1 MGRRLRHFKMG
12 TEQIT
17 NKKEAVYKIYPRSF
31 AEAPKIVAVVP
42 PKVCVCEKFIILTM
56 NVDHNKPNEKQEV
69 FNNKKVEV
77 KMMISV
83 LDVSK
88 VYSLESG
95 DFFALKN
102 NNISIKKGEFVAI
115 MGPSGSG
122 KSTLLQLIGG
132 LDLPTSGT
140 ILIDGVQLNELSE
153 KERTLFRRTK
163 VGFVFQNYQL
173 LPMMTVGENIALS
186 LSANNTPKAEIKST
200 VQRLIS
206 EVNLEGKESQFP
218 SQLSGGQ
225 QQRVAIARALAM
237 KPSLIL
243 ADEPTGNLDQKN
255 GKDILQ
261 LLSKLNKEEQITV
274 VMVTHDQQAA
284 QAADRIIVV
293 RDGLIV
299 EEGRRGGFGNETVAN
314 RMA

>member
-1 MGRRLRHFKMG
+1 
-12 TEQIT
+12 
-17 NKKEAVYKIYPRSF
+17 
-31 AEAPKIVAVVP
+31 
-42 PKVCVCEKFIILTM
+42 
-56 NVDHNKPNEKQEV
+56 
-69 FNNKKVEV
+69 
-77 KMMISV
+77 MISV
-83 LDVSK
+83 SNVSK
-88 VYSLESG
+88 VYTLESG
-95 DFFALKN
+95 DFYALKN
-102 NNISIKKGEFVAI
+102 NNIHIRKGEFVAI

-122 KSTLLQLIGG
+122 KSTLLQLLGG
-132 LDLPTSGT
+132 LDLPTSGD
-140 ILIDGVQLNELSE
+140 IVVDGIPIHTLNE

-173 LPMMTVGENIALS
+173 LPMMTVGENTALA
-186 LSANNTPKAEIKST
+186 LSANNAPKAKIKEV
-200 VQRLIS
+200 VQKLLADVHLQ
-206 EVNLEGKESQFP
+206 EKEKAFP

-255 GKDILQ
+255 GEDILK
-261 LLSKLNKEEQITV
+261 LLKALNKEEQITV

-284 QAADRIIVV
+284 QVADRIIVV

-299 EEGRRGGFGNETVAN
+299 EEGQKGGVGDETVAN

>member
-1 MGRRLRHFKMG
+1 
-12 TEQIT
+12 
-17 NKKEAVYKIYPRSF
+17 
-31 AEAPKIVAVVP
+31 
-42 PKVCVCEKFIILTM
+42 
-56 NVDHNKPNEKQEV
+56 
-69 FNNKKVEV
+69 
-77 KMMISV
+77 MISV

-95 DFFALKN
+95 EFFALKN
-102 NNISIKKGEFVAI
+102 NNIHIRKGEFVAI

-122 KSTLLQLIGG
+122 KSTLLQILGG
-132 LDLPTSGT
+132 LDLPTTGK
-140 ILIDGVQLNELSE
+140 IMVDGIQINELNE

-173 LPMMTVGENIALS
+173 LPMLTVGENIALS
-186 LSANNTPKAEIKST
+186 LLANNASKEEIKST
-200 VQRLIS
+200 VKRLLS
-206 EVNLEGKESQFP
+206 AVNLEGKESQFP

-237 KPSLIL
+237 KPRLIL

-284 QAADRIIVV
+284 HTSDRIIVV

-299 EEGRRGGFGNETVAN
+299 EDGRIGGGPNETVAN
-314 RMA
+314 GMA

>member
-1 MGRRLRHFKMG
+1 M
-12 TEQIT
+12 E
-17 NKKEAVYKIYPRSF
+17 V
-31 AEAPKIVAVVP
+31 
-42 PKVCVCEKFIILTM
+42 EK
-56 NVDHNKPNEKQEV
+56 
-69 FNNKKVEV
+69 
-77 KMMISV
+77 MISV
-83 LDVSK
+83 TNVSK
-88 VYSLESG
+88 VYALESG
-95 DFFALKN
+95 DFYALKN
-102 NNISIKKGEFVAI
+102 NNIHIEKGEFVAI

-122 KSTLLQLIGG
+122 KSTLLQLLGG
-132 LDLPTSGT
+132 LDLPTSGE
-140 ILIDGVQLNELSE
+140 IFIDGIQLNQLNE

-186 LSANNTPKAEIKST
+186 LSANNAPKAKIKSV
-200 VQRLIS
+200 VQKLLS
-206 EVNLEGKESQFP
+206 DVNLQGKESAFP
-218 SQLSGGQ
+218 AQLSGGQ

-255 GKDILQ
+255 GEDILQ

-284 QAADRIIVV
+284 QVADRIIVV

-299 EEGRRGGFGNETVAN
+299 EEGRKGGYRNETMAN

>member
-1 MGRRLRHFKMG
+1 MNLDMR
-12 TEQIT
+12 QS
-17 NKKEAVYKIYPRSF
+17 NKS
-31 AEAPKIVAVVP
+31 
-42 PKVCVCEKFIILTM
+42 CKFI
-56 NVDHNKPNEKQEV
+56 
-69 FNNKKVEV
+69 KVEGTR
-77 KMMISV
+77 MISV
-83 LDVSK
+83 SDVSK

-95 DFFALKN
+95 EFFALKN
-102 NNISIKKGEFVAI
+102 NNIHINKGEFVAI

-122 KSTLLQLIGG
+122 KSTLLQILGG

-140 ILIDGVQLNELSE
+140 IMVDGIQINELNE

-173 LPMMTVGENIALS
+173 LPMLTVGENIALS
-186 LSANNTPKAEIKST
+186 LLANNASKEEIKST
-200 VQRLIS
+200 VKRLILA
-206 EVNLEGKESQFP
+206 VNLEGKESQFP

-237 KPSLIL
+237 KPCLIL

-284 QAADRIIVV
+284 QIADRMIVV

-299 EEGRRGGFGNETVAN
+299 EDGRIGGCKNETVAN
-314 RMA
+314 GMA

>member
-1 MGRRLRHFKMG
+1 
-12 TEQIT
+12 
-17 NKKEAVYKIYPRSF
+17 
-31 AEAPKIVAVVP
+31 
-42 PKVCVCEKFIILTM
+42 
-56 NVDHNKPNEKQEV
+56 
-69 FNNKKVEV
+69 
-77 KMMISV
+77 MISV
-83 LDVSK
+83 SNVSK
-88 VYSLESG
+88 VYALESG
-95 DFFALKN
+95 NFYALKN
-102 NNISIKKGEFVAI
+102 NNIHIRKGEFVAI

-122 KSTLLQLIGG
+122 KSTLLQLLGG
-132 LDLPTSGT
+132 LDLPTSGD
-140 ILIDGVQLNELSE
+140 IQIDGIQLSKLNE

-186 LSANNTPKAEIKST
+186 LSANKAPQATIQSV
-200 VQRLIS
+200 VQKLLTD
-206 EVNLEGKESQFP
+206 VNLHGKESAFP

-255 GKDILQ
+255 GEDILQ
-261 LLSKLNKEEQITV
+261 LLSNLNKQEQITV

-284 QAADRIIVV
+284 QTADRIIVV
-293 RDGLIV
+293 RDGHIV
-299 EEGRRGGFGNETVAN
+299 DEGRKGGYKNETVAN

>member
-1 MGRRLRHFKMG
+1 
-12 TEQIT
+12 
-17 NKKEAVYKIYPRSF
+17 
-31 AEAPKIVAVVP
+31 
-42 PKVCVCEKFIILTM
+42 
-56 NVDHNKPNEKQEV
+56 
-69 FNNKKVEV
+69 
-77 KMMISV
+77 MIHIQ
-83 LDVSK
+83 DVSK

-102 NNISIKKGEFVAI
+102 NNVHIQKGEFTAI

-132 LDLPTSGT
+132 LDQPSSGSV
-140 ILIDGVQLNELSE
+140 IVDNVQLTDLGE
-153 KERTLFRRTK
+153 KETTLFRRTR

-186 LSANNTPKAEIKST
+186 LSANKASKAKIQQR
-200 VQRLIS
+200 VQELLRD
-206 EVNLEGKESQFP
+206 VNLEGKESQFP

-237 KPSLIL
+237 KPKLIL

-255 GKDILQ
+255 GEDILR
-261 LLSKLNKEEQITV
+261 LLSKLNKEEQITI

-284 QAADRIIVV
+284 SAADRIIVI
-293 RDGLIV
+293 RDGEIV
-299 EEGRRGGFGNETVAN
+299 KDHKKGVIVNES
-314 RMA
+314 MASSLA

>member
-1 MGRRLRHFKMG
+1 M
-12 TEQIT
+12 E
-17 NKKEAVYKIYPRSF
+17 V
-31 AEAPKIVAVVP
+31 
-42 PKVCVCEKFIILTM
+42 EK
-56 NVDHNKPNEKQEV
+56 
-69 FNNKKVEV
+69 
-77 KMMISV
+77 MISISN
-83 LDVSK
+83 VSK
-88 VYSLESG
+88 VYALESG
-95 DFFALKN
+95 DFYALKN
-102 NNISIKKGEFVAI
+102 NNIHIQKGEFVAI

-122 KSTLLQLIGG
+122 KSTLLQLLGG
-132 LDLPTSGT
+132 LDLPTSGE
-140 ILIDGVQLNELSE
+140 IHVEGIQLNKLNE
-153 KERTLFRRTK
+153 KELTLFRRTK

-186 LSANNTPKAEIKST
+186 LSANNAPKATIKST
-200 VQRLIS
+200 VQKLLS
-206 EVNLEGKESQFP
+206 DVNLQGKESAFP

-255 GKDILQ
+255 GEDILQ

-284 QAADRIIVV
+284 RVADRKIVV

-299 EEGRRGGFGNETVAN
+299 EEGRKGGVRNETVAN

>member
-1 MGRRLRHFKMG
+1 
-12 TEQIT
+12 
-17 NKKEAVYKIYPRSF
+17 
-31 AEAPKIVAVVP
+31 
-42 PKVCVCEKFIILTM
+42 
-56 NVDHNKPNEKQEV
+56 
-69 FNNKKVEV
+69 
-77 KMMISV
+77 MISV
-83 LDVSK
+83 SNVSK

-95 DFFALKN
+95 DFYALQD
-102 NNISIKKGEFVAI
+102 NNIHICKGEFVAI

-122 KSTLLQLIGG
+122 KSTLLQLLGG
-132 LDLPTSGT
+132 LDLPTSGD
-140 ILIDGVQLNELSE
+140 ILVDGIQISKLNE

-173 LPMMTVGENIALS
+173 LPMMTVGENIALA
-186 LSANNTPKAEIKST
+186 LSANHTPKAKIKT
-200 VQRLIS
+200 VVEKLLDD
-206 EVNLEGKESQFP
+206 VNLQSKESAFP

-255 GKDILQ
+255 GEDILK
-261 LLSKLNKEEQITV
+261 LLKTLNREEQITV

-284 QAADRIIVV
+284 QVADRIIVV

-299 EEGRRGGFGNETVAN
+299 EEGNKGGLRNETVAN

>member
-1 MGRRLRHFKMG
+1 M
-12 TEQIT
+12 IT
-17 NKKEAVYKIYPRSF
+17 I
-31 AEAPKIVAVVP
+31 
-42 PKVCVCEKFIILTM
+42 
-56 NVDHNKPNEKQEV
+56 Q
-69 FNNKKVEV
+69 
-77 KMMISV
+77 
-83 LDVSK
+83 DVSK

-102 NNISIKKGEFVAI
+102 NNIHINKGEFVAI

-132 LDLPTSGT
+132 LDLPTSG
-140 ILIDGVQLNELSE
+140 QLNVDGTQLNHLNE
-153 KERTLFRRTK
+153 KERTLFRRRK

-173 LPMMTVGENIALS
+173 LPMMTVTENIALS
-186 LSANNTPKAEIKST
+186 LSANKASKSDINSR
-200 VQRLIS
+200 VHQLL
-206 EVNLEGKESQFP
+206 EDVNLGGKETQFP

-237 KPSLIL
+237 KPQLIL

-255 GKDILQ
+255 GEDILA

-284 QAADRIIVV
+284 AAANRIIVI
-293 RDGLIV
+293 RDGEIV
-299 EEGRRGGFGNETVAN
+299 NDLKKGVNGNESLASSL
-314 RMA
+314 A

>member
-1 MGRRLRHFKMG
+1 M
-12 TEQIT
+12 E
-17 NKKEAVYKIYPRSF
+17 V
-31 AEAPKIVAVVP
+31 
-42 PKVCVCEKFIILTM
+42 EK
-56 NVDHNKPNEKQEV
+56 
-69 FNNKKVEV
+69 
-77 KMMISV
+77 MISV
-83 LDVSK
+83 SNVSK
-88 VYSLESG
+88 VYALESG
-95 DFFALKN
+95 DFYALRN
-102 NNISIKKGEFVAI
+102 NNMQIQKGEFVAI

-122 KSTLLQLIGG
+122 KSTLLQLLGG
-132 LDLPTSGT
+132 LDLPTSGE
-140 ILIDGVQLNELSE
+140 ILVDGIQLNQLNE
-153 KERTLFRRTK
+153 KDRTLFRRTK

-186 LSANNTPKAEIKST
+186 LSANHASKATIKAT
-200 VQRLIS
+200 VQKLLS
-206 EVNLEGKESQFP
+206 DVNLQGKESAFP
-218 SQLSGGQ
+218 TQLSGGQ

-255 GKDILQ
+255 GDDILQ

-284 QAADRIIVV
+284 RVADRKIVV

-299 EEGRRGGFGNETVAN
+299 EEGRKGGVRNETVAN

>member
-1 MGRRLRHFKMG
+1 M
-12 TEQIT
+12 IT
-17 NKKEAVYKIYPRSF
+17 VSN
-31 AEAPKIVAVVP
+31 
-42 PKVCVCEKFIILTM
+42 
-56 NVDHNKPNEKQEV
+56 
-69 FNNKKVEV
+69 
-77 KMMISV
+77 
-83 LDVSK
+83 VSK

-95 DFFALKN
+95 DFYALKN
-102 NNISIKKGEFVAI
+102 NNIHIQKGEFVAI

-122 KSTLLQLIGG
+122 KSTLLQLLGG
-132 LDLPTSGT
+132 LDLPTSGE
-140 ILIDGVQLNELSE
+140 ILVDGIQLNNLNE

-173 LPMMTVGENIALS
+173 LPTMTVGENIALS
-186 LSANNTPKAEIKST
+186 LSANNASKATINAT
-200 VQRLIS
+200 VQKLLTD
-206 EVNLEGKESQFP
+206 VNLQGKESAFP

-255 GKDILQ
+255 GKDILR

-284 QAADRIIVV
+284 QSANRKIVV
-293 RDGLIV
+293 QDGLIV
-299 EEGRRGGFGNETVAN
+299 EEGRKGGLRNETVAN